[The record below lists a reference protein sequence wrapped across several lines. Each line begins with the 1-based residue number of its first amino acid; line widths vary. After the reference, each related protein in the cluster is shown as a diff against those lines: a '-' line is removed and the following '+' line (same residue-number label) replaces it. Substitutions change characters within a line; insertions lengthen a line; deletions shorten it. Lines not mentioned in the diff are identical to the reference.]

1 VIDSA
6 WRIFTRS
13 VTLKEIGS
21 LLNRSLPRSCRS
33 EIFSSSM
40 TTAGCYQRYKTHGFS
55 MEPFLRNGD
64 ELLIHVAAGQRY
76 RIGDILLYRSPFH
89 PEPVAHR
96 LIAIEGSGDFIVLR
110 SDFEPR
116 LTERVSSSAV
126 LGRAVA
132 ILRHGKIISITSDRW
147 SKRWLNRFIVKV
159 YPAVLGAKH
168 RAVARLK
175 LVISFFQGFPI
186 YRTIITPLIAGRL
199 HFDSSSSG
207 DQAQLRA
214 WVGGRFAGSLS
225 IGRGEGKDQ
234 DWLWVSNLSVRIR
247 YRGAGIDSALMGE
260 AQSYAKTNGFLGLR
274 LTRESGDPVSAN
286 FYLSVG
292 FEDCGTW
299 DGRPLMQKA
308 V

>member
-1 VIDSA
+1 
-6 WRIFTRS
+6 
-13 VTLKEIGS
+13 
-21 LLNRSLPRSCRS
+21 
-33 EIFSSSM
+33 
-40 TTAGCYQRYKTHGFS
+40 

-89 PEPVAHR
+89 PESVAHR
-96 LIAIEGSGDFIVLR
+96 LIAIEGSGDFMVLR

-116 LTERVSSSAV
+116 FTERVSSGAV
-126 LGRAVA
+126 LGRGVA
-132 ILRHGKIISITSDRW
+132 ILRHGKIISISSDRW

-159 YPAVLGAKH
+159 YPAVLDTKH
-168 RAVARLK
+168 RAVVRLK
-175 LVISFFQGFPI
+175 PVISFFQGFPL
-186 YRTIITPLIAGRL
+186 YRTIITTLIAGRL

-214 WVGGRFAGSLS
+214 WVGGRFAGGLS
-225 IGRGEGKDQ
+225 MGRGEGKDK
-234 DWLWVSNLSVRIR
+234 DWLWISNLYVRIR
-247 YRGAGIDSALMGE
+247 YRGTGIGSALMGE
-260 AQSYAKTNGFLGLR
+260 AQTYAKTNGFRGLM

-286 FYLSVG
+286 FYRRVG

-299 DGRPLMQKA
+299 DGKPLMRKA